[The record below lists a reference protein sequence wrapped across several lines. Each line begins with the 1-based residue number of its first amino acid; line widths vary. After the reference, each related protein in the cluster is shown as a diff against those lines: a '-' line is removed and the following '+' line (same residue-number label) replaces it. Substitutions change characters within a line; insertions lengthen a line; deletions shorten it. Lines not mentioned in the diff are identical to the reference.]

1 MWFAA
6 WIIKGLPPYER
17 DFDRKDPLIDHKHR
31 PNQYATLDPLPT
43 TSLCADVWYRISGD
57 LNWTLAFIIPIGV
70 TLVIGLIRRSAM
82 EVHHSVLAL
91 YSGRSAIQFLSDHA
105 TYSYPRD

>member
-1 MWFAA
+1 MLTY
-6 WIIKGLPPYER
+6 GTY
-17 DFDRKDPLIDHKHR
+17 
-31 PNQYATLDPLPT
+31 
-43 TSLCADVWYRISGD
+43 YRISGD

-91 YSGRSAIQFLSDHA
+91 YSGRSAIQFLSGHA
-105 TYSYPRD
+105 TYSYVLTRGLCAVITEALKNRVGRHPSAYLSLHLQSD